1 MCFQTRPKKGPNAIM
16 QQSKRDGIG
25 YFLWFQ
31 ILLVVFGVSRS
42 VRFEV
47 SSRTEM
53 LKANENQKFSSKFL
67 EKFNALFF
75 NSEFFNLNCY

>member
-1 MCFQTRPKKGPNAIM
+1 MCFQTRPEKGPNDSM

-31 ILLVVFGVSRS
+31 ILLVVFDVSRCA
-42 VRFEV
+42 RFEV

-53 LKANENQKFSSKFL
+53 LKANENRTFS
-67 EKFNALFF
+67 FF
-75 NSEFFNLNCY
+75 FQNFWPFSLLYIMN